1 MAGALALV
9 FAASEFA
16 LDLKVHSLD
25 ERRGKLAEL
34 APHDAAV
41 PFGAGLPLALV
52 VLPGSFGRER
62 KDGVAGV
69 VPGVSNFG
77 VSAEDFRGELAAILP
92 DRPAEMSR
100 KVLSL
105 F

>member
-1 MAGALALV
+1 M
-9 FAASEFA
+9 
-16 LDLKVHSLD
+16 
-25 ERRGKLAEL
+25 
-34 APHDAAV
+34 
-41 PFGAGLPLALV
+41 PFGAGLPFAV
-52 VLPGSFGRER
+52 VIFPGRLGRER